1 MGLYYQ
7 SEELQAHRR
16 KFGDAQVDVKVNL
29 QNLGHVSVRIGDG
42 WAAVPCQTKGFEGV
56 TFYTWRK
63 TINDLHRRF
72 AAEAEL
78 SEPIVLEALRA
89 IEAMSTD
96 ASQAANISS
105 TRLTIEE
112 LDRAERSITLTIR
125 SVNATAAQEA
135 ASGGDAFDADWSIAI
150 PAEQSTTPAPS
161 LPPPQIPPTAW
172 SIDDD

>member
-1 MGLYYQ
+1 MRVL
-7 SEELQAHRR
+7 
-16 KFGDAQVDVKVNL
+16 L

-42 WAAVPCQTKGFEGV
+42 WAAVPCQTKCLEGV

-63 TINDLHRRF
+63 TTDDLRRRF

-78 SEPIVLEALRA
+78 SEPIVLAAIRA
-89 IEAMSTD
+89 IEAMSID
-96 ASQAANISS
+96 ASLAANISS

-125 SVNATAAQEA
+125 SVNPDGSRRSHIWGRRFRRELVHGHSRRAAHDGRA
-135 ASGGDAFDADWSIAI
+135 
-150 PAEQSTTPAPS
+150 S